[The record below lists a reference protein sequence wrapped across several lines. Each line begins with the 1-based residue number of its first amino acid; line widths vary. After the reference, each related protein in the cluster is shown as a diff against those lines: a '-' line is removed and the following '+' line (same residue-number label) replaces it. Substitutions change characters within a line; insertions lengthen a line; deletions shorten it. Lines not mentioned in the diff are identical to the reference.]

1 MRRIGALDGLRVV
14 AALMVALYS
23 YVSRPQDIVAVW
35 GVPSATIFPYL
46 HGFTKYGWL
55 GIDLF
60 FLVSGFVICLS
71 STGKDPAAFFRS
83 RAIRLFPAFWPSVL
97 ITAIVLHLWPVVVP
111 QVRASDMLTNLTL
124 LHQPVG
130 AASVDGVYWTL
141 WTEVRFYLLFALLLW
156 RGFTQQRATIFA
168 YAWLIAAAVAV
179 SSGERWLLIV
189 LQPTYAPLFVA
200 GIAFALIHRYGSS
213 LPLWGLVA
221 ASFLLA
227 QNNLVQRAAGVA
239 ESAVRSPLSAPVTI
253 AVEAAFFAAL
263 AVIAIKAKAPAV
275 AADGTGAERHWLTT
289 AGLVTYPFFLLHTVL
304 GWTVIHF
311 LHDRLPPSVVLA
323 GVLTLMAVA
332 AWLVHYVIERPVAAA
347 LRARLP
353 KPAPATESQKAIEGQ
368 KAEPQ

>member
-1 MRRIGALDGLRVV
+1 MFVI
-14 AALMVALYS
+14 
-23 YVSRPQDIVAVW
+23 
-35 GVPSATIFPYL
+35 
-46 HGFTKYGWL
+46 
-55 GIDLF
+55 
-60 FLVSGFVICLS
+60 VSGFVIWLS
-71 STGKDPAAFFRS
+71 CSGKDLGAFLRA

-124 LHQPVG
+124 LHQPMG

-141 WTEVRFYLLFALLLW
+141 WTEIRFYLLFALVLW

-168 YAWLIAAAVAV
+168 YAWLIATALAV

-221 ASFLLA
+221 ASFLMA

-263 AVIAIKAKAPAV
+263 AVIAVKAEAPA
-275 AADGTGAERHWLTT
+275 DGKAGKAGKDGHSERHWLTT

-311 LHDRLPPSVVLA
+311 LHDRLPPYAVLA

-332 AWLVHYVIERPVAAA
+332 AWLVHYVIERPVTAA
-347 LRARLP
+347 LRAHLP
-353 KPAPATESQKAIEGQ
+353 EPAPAIRGKKAIESQTAVEEQ
-368 KAEPQ
+368 KAADGQEAIEPQ